1 MTSHNFGKGEIG
13 GSESR
18 QRDMN
23 NGSFSDTTQWQEE
36 TDTAKADLG
45 MVHASK
51 GGRFSRR
58 ALLSTMGMAG
68 VALVGGGTAGAL
80 DLLQGGSEEGRGN
93 GNGGNGG
100 NGGHGGGNPYQQQQ
114 RIVIVTDPQF
124 GASPDKTDNTAE
136 IQAAIDYASAQGG
149 GVVFFP
155 CGEYNITGI
164 QAKPN
169 VTLKGENAGASR
181 LLNTAVNGNPAIQYR
196 PAPETPYDANNVD
209 MLANFWMED
218 LGVIGNPQ
226 SGAGI
231 YLLYTM
237 KRGRAK
243 NGLNRCVIQS
253 HGGIGVH
260 WRYGDSLSITDCD
273 IGKNGSHGIYAFE
286 FSNVMTVV
294 GGVIHEN
301 GGNGIY
307 WNHVASNCTVFGC
320 SIHDNAKAG
329 VLAQNAEQPSILFC
343 AFNRNGKT
351 TNLPGVQLT
360 GFEQKKVVAAT
371 VMGCLF
377 GDNSPN
383 GYDISCSYVESAN
396 LYNNYFYGV
405 NSGKPSYIRL
415 ATWAKGISI
424 RGNHWHTTKG
434 SPAKITTNN
443 SPNISYFLDDSGD
456 TGPLLNQ
463 VLVGR
468 TLQYTLGQASD
479 TLLQSTVGDS
489 EPLPRFRIQA
499 GGSMEFGNGAAMTA
513 AFGPDAATGG
523 LGLRSSVR
531 LSSDQGLA
539 AASSDYS
546 TKPLQLGG
554 YCLWVDAGGK
564 LRIKQGDPLSDTD
577 GTVVGLQD

>member
-1 MTSHNFGKGEIG
+1 MTENNFSKGEIG
-13 GSESR
+13 SSENR
-18 QRDMN
+18 HQDTN
-23 NGSFSDTTQWQEE
+23 NGSLSHTRERRDEALLAE
-36 TDTAKADLG
+36 TDMEAVRPTQ
-45 MVHASK
+45 
-51 GGRFSRR
+51 GGGLSRR

-68 VALVGGGTAGAL
+68 VALVGGGTASAL
-80 DLLQGGSEEGRGN
+80 DLLQGSSDERRGGN
-93 GNGGNGG
+93 GNGGS
-100 NGGHGGGNPYQQQQ
+100 GNPHQQQQ
-114 RIVIVTDPQF
+114 SYMIVTVTAPEF
-124 GASPDKTDNTAE
+124 GASPDKADNTAE
-136 IQAAIDYASAQGG
+136 IQAAIDYASAKGG
-149 GVVFFP
+149 GIVFFP
-155 CGEYNITGI
+155 SGEYKITGI
-164 QAKPN
+164 QAKSN

-181 LLNTAVNGNPAIQYR
+181 LLNMAVNGAPAIQYR

-209 MLANFWMED
+209 MLINFWMED

-237 KRGRAK
+237 KRGRGK
-243 NGLNRCVIQS
+243 SGLNRCVIQS

-377 GDNSPN
+377 GDNSPA

-443 SPNISYFLDDSGD
+443 SPNISYLLDDSGD

-468 TLQYTLGQASD
+468 TLQYTLAQATD
-479 TLLQSTVGDS
+479 TLLQSSVGDS

-499 GGSMEFGNGAAMTA
+499 GGAMEFGSGTAMTA
-513 AFGPDAATGG
+513 SFGPDAATG
-523 LGLRSSVR
+523 GLRSSVR

-539 AASSDYS
+539 TAASDYS
-546 TKPLQLGG
+546 AKPLQLGG

-564 LRIKQGDPLSDTD
+564 LRIKQGDPVSDTD
-577 GTVVGLQD
+577 GTVVGLQG